1 MKKKLLAILTG
12 AAITVTCFS
21 ALAACGDGKS
31 GNNSGNS
38 NVEQS
43 GNSGNSGNSN
53 TEQSGNNNSGNSNT
67 EQNGGIEKISEQ
79 QFKNALSVF
88 TAEDYWQYEYEF
100 TIPEEVQDDFN
111 TQKGKAVFDGNNKIV
126 HMESIAIPRSDTVAS
141 PTMEQYIVAEEKNLT
156 AYSSSEMDMDGE
168 RVTIPWSISY
178 SKSFDTAALAEKA
191 LRSFGNAVG
200 AFIELPCK
208 TEENGEDKFLS
219 DLYDKLIFDQT
230 DNSYSINAIYKKSD
244 IDSLPNFS
252 SENSSLSD
260 KEDTLEVGFKFIFE
274 NGKIKKLTL
283 YLNYSEIFPDVPNA
297 PDALYDALYS
307 DGITYNFSYDEIPVT
322 LPEEAKSAT
331 KV

>member
-12 AAITVTCFS
+12 AAITATCFS
-21 ALAACGDGKS
+21 ALAACNDGKS
-31 GNNSGNS
+31 GNSG
-38 NVEQS
+38 
-43 GNSGNSGNSN
+43 
-53 TEQSGNNNSGNSNT
+53 NSGNSNT

-88 TAEDYWQYEYEF
+88 STEDYWQYEYEF

-178 SKSFDTAALAEKA
+178 SKSFDTATLAEKA

-230 DNSYSINAIYKKSD
+230 ENSYSINAIYKKSD
-244 IDSLPNFS
+244 IENLPNFS
-252 SENSSLSD
+252 SETSSLSD
-260 KEDTLEVGFKFIFE
+260 IEDTLEVGFKFIFE
-274 NGKIKKLTL
+274 NGKIKKITFG
-283 YLNYSEIFPDVPNA
+283 YEIFPGVSDV
-297 PDALYDALYS
+297 
-307 DGITYNFSYDEIPVT
+307 TYNFSYDEIPVT
-322 LPEEAKSAT
+322 LPEEVKSAANG
-331 KV
+331 